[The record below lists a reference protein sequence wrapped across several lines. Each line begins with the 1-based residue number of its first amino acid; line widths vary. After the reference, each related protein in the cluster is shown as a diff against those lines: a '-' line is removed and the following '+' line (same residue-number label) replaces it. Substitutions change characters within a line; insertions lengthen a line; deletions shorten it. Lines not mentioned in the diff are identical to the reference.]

1 MTFILKVHFIYFDNI
16 HIPNVIFHKMIDEN
30 AKKIVRLF
38 SFLKFVFLRD
48 LESKYFVS
56 VIKKLYK

>member
-1 MTFILKVHFIYFDNI
+1 MIVE
-16 HIPNVIFHKMIDEN
+16 NV
-30 AKKIVRLF
+30 KKIVVLF